1 LFRLSLQNSNP
12 ERKWKNE
19 KRQLTAIASRS
30 VKYFSEPFHRKRPP
44 PLRHAVVASQ
54 VHRQRLFSA
63 NPIFILFHVIVLK
76 LWAGIHGKF
85 FQQPSIPLS
94 AFPISPSF
102 TIKGGKQFG
111 ENYLPKALV

>member
-1 LFRLSLQNSNP
+1 MFRLSLQNSNP

-30 VKYFSEPFHRKRPP
+30 VKYFSEPLQWRGPP

-54 VHRQRLFSA
+54 VHRQRLLSA
-63 NPIFILFHVIVLK
+63 NPIFILFHVTVPK

-94 AFPISPSF
+94 AFPISSSF
-102 TIKGGKQFG
+102 TIKGGKQLG
-111 ENYLPKALV
+111 GNYLPKALV